1 MDKRLERILPRVQK
15 PARYVGGEFNAIMK
29 DKSKV
34 DTRVAFC
41 FPDTYEIGM
50 SNLGMRI
57 LYGVM
62 NNIEGVWCER
72 CFAPWGD
79 MEQEMRNANI
89 PLYALES
96 FDPIKDFDIIAFSI
110 GYEMAFPA
118 MVDML
123 DLAGVLLHASERT
136 ALTPLV
142 VAGGTAMY
150 NCEPIAD
157 FIDLALI
164 GEGEEMDVEL
174 IELHRQARRE
184 GWSKHEFLV
193 CAAQIPGVYVP
204 SLYDVAYNDD
214 GTVKSVTANEGAPK
228 VVLKRI
234 MRDMDKAYYP
244 TKTIV
249 PSTEIVQDRVS
260 LELFRGCIRGCR
272 FCQAGYVYRPVR
284 NRSEELLRGYAV
296 EAVEDSGYQDMT
308 LSSLS
313 TSDYP
318 HLVELCDDLE
328 DFCAQRHV
336 TLALPSLRADNFSMA
351 LMERLQKGRKTGL
364 TFAPEAGTQRLR
376 DAINKNLTEEDLL
389 ESCRRAF
396 AGGYSAV
403 KLYFMLGLPT
413 ETDEDVL
420 GIADIA
426 AHVMHAWRESAL
438 NKTRGVRIT
447 VSTSWFV
454 PKPHTAFQWE
464 PQIPIEEYERRVK
477 LLREAMNTKSVTYNW
492 HPSPTS
498 FMEAVISCGD
508 RRLGKVIE
516 TAWRK
521 GETLSAWEDYFD
533 LNRWMEAF
541 EECGLDPHFYANRR
555 RSEDEILPWSMISC
569 GVAPGYLKRE
579 HALSYEGVT
588 TPDCR
593 THCNACGANC
603 LVGGKCDV

>member
-123 DLAGVLLHASERT
+123 DLAGVPLHASERT

-214 GTVKSVTANEGAPK
+214 GTVKSITANEGASK

-328 DFCAQRHV
+328 DFCAQRHL

-541 EECGLDPHFYANRR
+541 EECGLNPHFYANRR

>member
-41 FPDTYEIGM
+41 FPVTYEIGM

-123 DLAGVLLHASERT
+123 DLAGVPLHASERT

-204 SLYDVAYNDD
+204 SLYDVVYNDD
-214 GTVKSVTANEGAPK
+214 GTVKSITANEGAPK

-389 ESCRRAF
+389 ESCRRAL